1 MSLLCSIDGQ
11 ITSVDEGTVP
21 VTDEGLL
28 RGDGA
33 FELLRL
39 YDARPFA
46 LVDHLNR
53 LGVSCNGIFLEWDRP
68 AFEAEIEALL
78 AENENPDAYLRLIV
92 TRGGRRIALLEKPMS
107 FAHDMTLSS
116 VTYQPTV
123 VLTGLKTL
131 SYAGNMAATR
141 IAQESGEREALLVLP
156 DGTVLEAP
164 TSSVFWVNAEGV
176 LCTPALESGILE
188 SITRDRVIKVLPV
201 EEERYKLTDI
211 LEASEVFLASTIRE
225 VQGVKEVDGVA
236 FESPGPVTQRVAG
249 LLSERIQAEL
259 AATP

>member
-1 MSLLCSIDGQ
+1 
-11 ITSVDEGTVP
+11 
-21 VTDEGLL
+21 
-28 RGDGA
+28 
-33 FELLRL
+33 
-39 YDARPFA
+39 
-46 LVDHLNR
+46 
-53 LGVSCNGIFLEWDRP
+53 
-68 AFEAEIEALL
+68 
-78 AENENPDAYLRLIV
+78 
-92 TRGGRRIALLEKPMS
+92 
-107 FAHDMTLSS
+107 MTLSS

-176 LCTPALESGILE
+176 LCTPDLESGILD

-201 EEERYKLTDI
+201 EEGRYKLTDI

-236 FESPGPVTQRVAG
+236 FESPGPVTRRVAG